1 MFNIDKGEN
10 ACHTTRQSDGVCRWV
25 VSGMAW
31 EPEVP
36 AGPDEHTTLDADG
49 GGAPADEPQASGM
62 DVGEDTRAVRTA
74 PRAISG
80 RLALL
85 TLNVVLFVACVALAG
100 SVVLWPPVATP
111 HQQFPPAQTPAST
124 VTASGNDGQEQ
135 PGAPS
140 TSAPASSTATGG
152 RARRTPTPV
161 KAPTNTALS
170 VSPMATATTAPPAAT
185 ATPSPT
191 AGSGG

>member
-1 MFNIDKGEN
+1 
-10 ACHTTRQSDGVCRWV
+10 
-25 VSGMAW
+25 MAW

-36 AGPDEHTTLDADG
+36 AGLDAHTTLYADEG
-49 GGAPADEPQASGM
+49 GGAPAEEPQAPGM
-62 DVGEDTRAVRTA
+62 DGGEDARAVRTA

-85 TLNVVLFVACVALAG
+85 ALNVGLIVACVALAG

-111 HQQFPPAQTPAST
+111 HQQLPPAQTPAST
-124 VTASGNDGQEQ
+124 VTTSGPDGQEQ

-140 TSAPASSTATGG
+140 SSAPASSTATGG

-161 KAPTNTALS
+161 KAPTNTALPT
-170 VSPMATATTAPPAAT
+170 SPTATATAAPPTATSIPPT
-185 ATPSPT
+185 ATP
-191 AGSGG
+191 GSGG

>member
-1 MFNIDKGEN
+1 
-10 ACHTTRQSDGVCRWV
+10 
-25 VSGMAW
+25 MAW

-62 DVGEDTRAVRTA
+62 DVGEHARAVRTT

-111 HQQFPPAQTPAST
+111 HQQLPPAQTPAST
-124 VTASGNDGQEQ
+124 VTASGPDGLEQ

-140 TSAPASSTATGG
+140 TSATASSTASGG
-152 RARRTPTPV
+152 RARHTPTPV

-170 VSPMATATTAPPAAT
+170 VSPTATATTAPPTATSIPPT
-185 ATPSPT
+185 ATP
-191 AGSGG
+191 GSGG